1 MTFNISELRDRTVWQ
16 IYRMRERIQLD
27 PDYQRLGNIWAPD
40 NRQLLLDTILN
51 KFDVPKIYLH
61 KFSQPRSVDGK
72 TYEFAIVDGK
82 QRLETLWSFING
94 EIALADDFKL
104 FRDEKIAAASM
115 KYHELGKEYPDLK
128 ADFDGFLLSVILIET
143 DDLEMI
149 EEMFSRLN
157 EAAPLTAAEKRNAYG
172 GPIPTVVRKLSK
184 DAFFLKKLPFE
195 NRRYRHYDLA
205 TKFLL
210 AEQDGQVHEVQVVD
224 TKKARLDDFVQRFAN
239 QSRTR
244 VPSFAKQAYEN
255 VGHMASV
262 FTDKDALLRQVGMVM
277 LYYYLFLLARK
288 QNWVGEIS
296 RKKLLDFEKR
306 RADNRLMMEMGNT
319 KNIDL
324 DLIEFDRYAQ
334 SPNDGGAIKFRLR
347 VMLKQV
353 FNRDLSNQD

>member
-61 KFSQPRSVDGK
+61 KFSQPCSMGGK

-82 QRLETLWSFING
+82 QRLETLWSFIDG
-94 EIALADDFKL
+94 DIALADDFKL
-104 FRDEKIAAASM
+104 FRDKKIAAAGM
-115 KYHELGKEYPDLK
+115 KYRELGKEYPDLK

-184 DAFFLKKLPFE
+184 EAFFLKKLPFE

-210 AEQDGQVHEVQVVD
+210 AEHESQVVD
-224 TKKARLDDFVQRFAN
+224 TKKARLDDFVENFAD

-244 VPSFAKQAYEN
+244 ELSFAKQAYDN
-255 VGHMASV
+255 VRHMASV

-277 LYYYLFLLARK
+277 LYYHLFRVASK
-288 QNWVGEIS
+288 QKWLSEIS

-306 RADNRLMMEMGNT
+306 RADNRQMMEIGNT
-319 KNIDL
+319 KNIDF

-347 VMLKQV
+347 VMLEQV
-353 FNRDLSNQD
+353 FNRDQSNQD

>member
-16 IYRMRERIQLD
+16 IYRMRDRIQLD
-27 PDYQRLGNIWAPD
+27 PDYQRLGNIWGPD
-40 NRQLLLDTILN
+40 NRQLLLDTVFN

-61 KFSQPRSVDGK
+61 KFPQPCTKGGK

-82 QRLETLWSFING
+82 QRLETLWSFIDG
-94 EIALADDFKL
+94 KIALANDFKL
-104 FRDEKIAAASM
+104 FRDKKVEAAGM
-115 KYHELGKEYPDLK
+115 TYRELGQQHPDLK

-157 EAAPLTAAEKRNAYG
+157 EAAPLAAAEKRNAYG
-172 GPIPTVVRKLSK
+172 GPIPVAVRKLSRE
-184 DAFFLKKLPFE
+184 AFFLKKLPFE

-210 AEQDGQVHEVQVVD
+210 AEHERRVVD
-224 TKKARLDDFVQRFAN
+224 TKKARLDDFVDHFAD

-244 VPSFAKQAYEN
+244 MPAFVKQAQDT
-255 VGHMASV
+255 GGRMANV

-277 LYYYLFLLARK
+277 LYYHLFRVAHK
-288 QNWVGEIS
+288 QDWTGDIS
-296 RKKLLDFEKR
+296 RKKLLDFEKH
-306 RADNRLMMEMGNT
+306 RAANRELMENGDT

-347 VMLKQV
+347 VMLKKV
-353 FNRDLSNQD
+353 FNRDVSTDNL